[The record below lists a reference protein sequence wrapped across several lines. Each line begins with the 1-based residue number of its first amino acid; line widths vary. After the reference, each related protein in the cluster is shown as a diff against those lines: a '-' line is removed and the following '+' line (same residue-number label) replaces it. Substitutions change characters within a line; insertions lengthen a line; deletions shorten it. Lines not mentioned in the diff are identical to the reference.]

1 MSRLRTPVASAAVD
15 HAYGLQPE
23 VTVVTSA
30 GSMVM
35 ELYPDVAP
43 VTVNNFLGYVGSG
56 YYNST
61 LFHRVIAGF
70 VIQAGGYTTGPVK
83 KEGQRDPITLESN
96 KGLSNTRGMVAM
108 ARTTVPNSATSEFF
122 INLVDNTF
130 LDYSSPASPGYAVF
144 GKVITGLPVVDT
156 IAAKPTAVSNGMP
169 DVPLTDVIIVLAT
182 QTK

>member
-1 MSRLRTPVASAAVD
+1 
-15 HAYGLQPE
+15 
-23 VTVVTSA
+23 
-30 GSMVM
+30 
-35 ELYPDVAP
+35 
-43 VTVNNFLGYVGSG
+43 
-56 YYNST
+56 
-61 LFHRVIAGF
+61 
-70 VIQAGGYTTGPVK
+70 
-83 KEGQRDPITLESN
+83 
-96 KGLSNTRGMVAM
+96 M